1 MKTTFRMMGIAD
13 YITICNGLLG
23 VMAIVF
29 VILAVDDMKQPYS
42 EGVLL
47 TDYIWAAMLCILLS
61 ALSCRTMIKRPMN
74 LSFFDTNRL

>member
-29 VILAVDDMKQPYS
+29 VILAVDDMKQKWIVLGLISIVAMAWAGSMFGPALVNMF
-42 EGVLL
+42 GV
-47 TDYIWAAMLCILLS
+47 
-61 ALSCRTMIKRPMN
+61 
-74 LSFFDTNRL
+74 